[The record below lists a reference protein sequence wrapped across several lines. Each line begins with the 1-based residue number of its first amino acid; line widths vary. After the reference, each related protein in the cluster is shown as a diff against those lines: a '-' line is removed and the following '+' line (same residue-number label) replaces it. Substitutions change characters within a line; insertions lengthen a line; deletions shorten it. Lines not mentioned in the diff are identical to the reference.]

1 MMAALVL
8 ACAIITFLLY
18 DVKLDESEGAMQR
31 AATGLTVEMLRL
43 TTGFGC
49 AERQPS
55 ASRARRSWPRK
66 ARRLQARAKQAHDR
80 GVHRERT

>member
-55 ASRARRSWPRK
+55 AA
-66 ARRLQARAKQAHDR
+66 
-80 GVHRERT
+80 